1 MRSFSAALFA
11 TLLPLSTLAQTPSPS
26 ATAGSAMTT
35 PSDVKT
41 TLEPTFV
48 VAKWKAKLY
57 GFAELDTMLDSTQ
70 SFSEIQ
76 GNGIIVKR
84 GGSTY
89 DNGRL
94 QETIRNTRLGFS
106 LETPDW
112 NGTKGYGLIEGDFFG
127 FDPNPA
133 YSTPAAGAPASQPSE
148 SGFFTNPTFRIRH
161 AWAKIE
167 SPYIDVLGGQ
177 TWSVLGGGG
186 IFQPAT
192 VALQGINGEIYQRTE
207 QLRLGK
213 IIPLGGGSKF
223 EIQVAALR
231 PYQRDVI
238 IPDLS
243 AMLRIEIGGWQG
255 YKSTGG
261 TGGGLSNIQLAVSG
275 VTKQF
280 RAAPAKPAN
289 DTDWTTATGSAIAVD
304 VIFPILPATKE
315 NHAGAVTFVGEVSSG
330 SGYNDSFT
338 GLNAGIASPGAP
350 TGAPTTYATTIDTGA
365 VGWVGSDL
373 QTVNYQSLLVNLQLY
388 LSNSLFLSGVYSE
401 MLSNNSNVFPRGGNG
416 TFWDSKYGSLAVMWD
431 ATPATRF
438 GLEGVWT
445 RQHVNDNTTRVNRRG
460 NFSMWF
466 YF

>member
-1 MRSFSAALFA
+1 MKSIFAVAAILSLSAAAFA
-11 TLLPLSTLAQTPSPS
+11 QSPSPS
-26 ATAGSAMTT
+26 AESGTAMTT

-41 TLEPTFV
+41 TPEPTFV

-57 GFAELDTMLDSTQ
+57 GFAEFDAMLDKTQ

-76 GNGIIVKR
+76 GNGVIAAP
-84 GGSTY
+84 GTAS

-94 QETIRNTRLGFS
+94 QETIRNTRIGFS

-112 NGTKGYGLIEGDFFG
+112 SGTKGLGLIEGDFFG

-133 YSTPAAGAPASQPSE
+133 YPAPATQPSE
-148 SGFFTNPTFRIRH
+148 ANFYTAPTFRIRH

-167 SPYIDVLGGQ
+167 SPYVDVLAGQ
-177 TWSVLGGGG
+177 TWSVLGGAG

-192 VALQGINGEIYQRTE
+192 VALQGINGEIYQRTT
-207 QLRLGK
+207 QLRIGK
-213 IIPLGGGSKF
+213 TIGMGGGSKF

-231 PYQRDVI
+231 PYQRDVV

-243 AMLRIEIGGWQG
+243 AMVRVEIGGWQG
-255 YKSTGG
+255 YKSSGG
-261 TGGGLSNIQLAVSG
+261 TGGGISNIQIAVSG

-280 RAAPAKPAN
+280 RAAPAKPVN
-289 DTDWTTATGSAIAVD
+289 DTDWTTATGNAIAVD
-304 VIFPILPATKE
+304 VILPIIPATKD
-315 NHAGAVTFVGEVSSG
+315 NHAGALTFVGEGSSG

-338 GLNAGIASPGAP
+338 GLNAGITGVGAP
-350 TGAPTTYATTIDTGA
+350 TGAAATYSTTIDTGA
-365 VGWVGSDL
+365 VGWVGANFE
-373 QTVNYQSLLVNLQLY
+373 TVNYQSLLANLQFY
-388 LSNSLFLSGVYSE
+388 LSNSMFLSGVYSE
-401 MLSNNSNVFPRGGNG
+401 MLSNNSNVFPKGATG
-416 TFWDSKYGSLAVMWD
+416 TLWDSKYGSLALMWD
-431 ATPATRF
+431 VTPATRV

-445 RQHVNDNTTRVNRRG
+445 RQHISNETTRVNRRA